1 MSNAQTRMASLKYK
15 LSLVSQ
21 GIGMLICLQLRG
33 CMKGITGIVDS
44 RRSSNAP
51 WSEARREYVLGRLL
65 NGAMLPSSCL
75 HATQAQPTVQIWS
88 RTGPGVIMI
97 RKYDTKFVCG
107 MFLCWLLE
115 NRQYLTWCEAYWYK
129 LSLSAFLK
137 VHQLAGWVYTQ
148 PVLLL

>member
-75 HATQAQPTVQIWS
+75 HATQAQPTVQI
-88 RTGPGVIMI
+88 
-97 RKYDTKFVCG
+97 
-107 MFLCWLLE
+107 
-115 NRQYLTWCEAYWYK
+115 
-129 LSLSAFLK
+129 
-137 VHQLAGWVYTQ
+137 
-148 PVLLL
+148 